1 MTTTLNTSSSHHG
14 HQGHHHHH
22 NQQPNIELFS
32 FEEVKAQL
40 DPIVIENERQQR
52 VKYVLP
58 GDTITIDGSFMR
70 GHGTYHDEFVEEQE
84 DQDEDEEDQL
94 KAASTNQL
102 EKKLIASLAGVVE
115 PINRLISVRPLRT
128 RYNGAIGDVVV
139 GRITEVQQ
147 KRWRVETNARLLSI
161 LQLSSV
167 NLPGGELRRKTT
179 EDELLMGQY
188 LAEGD
193 LICAEV
199 QTLFEDGA
207 LGLYTRSLKY
217 GKLGQGTLV
226 QVSPSMIAKRKIHCH
241 SLPCGVYIA
250 LGNNGAVYLT
260 TTACAEAN
268 QGGFVIDAGAIGA
281 EERERVARVRN
292 VVLALADNKIA
303 LDYGAVVAAY
313 EIAFEKLEFE
323 ALDLLRPPVARM
335 VADQTRIHLLSA
347 NLITV

>member
-14 HQGHHHHH
+14 HQGHHHHQ

-70 GHGTYHDEFVEEQE
+70 GHGTYHDEFVEEQ
-84 DQDEDEEDQL
+84 DQDEDEEDL
-94 KAASTNQL
+94 KGASNQL

-179 EDELLMGQY
+179 EDELLMRQY

-207 LGLYTRSLKY
+207 LGLS
-217 GKLGQGTLV
+217 GQGTLV

-268 QGGFVIDAGAIGA
+268 QGGFVIDAGRDRA

-323 ALDLLRPPVARM
+323 ARDLLRPPVARM

>member
-1 MTTTLNTSSSHHG
+1 MTTLG
-14 HQGHHHHH
+14 
-22 NQQPNIELFS
+22 NIELFS
-32 FEEVKAQL
+32 FEEVKEQL

-58 GDTITIDGSFMR
+58 GDTITVDGSFMR
-70 GHGTYHDEFVEEQE
+70 GHGTYHDEFVDFEAAA
-84 DQDEDEEDQL
+84 DEDEDENEEL
-94 KAASTNQL
+94 KSSSSNSKV
-102 EKKLIASLAGVVE
+102 EKKLISSLAGVIE

-179 EDELLMGQY
+179 EDELLMRQY
-188 LAEGD
+188 LSEGD

-199 QTLFEDGA
+199 QTAFEDGA

-217 GKLGQGTLV
+217 GKLGQGALV

-281 EERERVARVRN
+281 AERERIARVRN
-292 VVLALADNKIA
+292 VVLALADNKIL
-303 LDYGAVVAAY
+303 LDYGSVVAAY
-313 EIAFEKLEFE
+313 EIAEKLEFE
-323 ALDLLRPPVARM
+323 ARDLLRPPVARM
-335 VADQTRIHLLSA
+335 VATQTRIHLLSS

>member
-1 MTTTLNTSSSHHG
+1 MTKMNDEHS
-14 HQGHHHHH
+14 
-22 NQQPNIELFS
+22 NIDLFS
-32 FEEVKAQL
+32 FEEIKEQL

-58 GDTITIDGSFMR
+58 GDTITVDGSFMR
-70 GHGTYHDEFVEEQE
+70 GHGTYHDEFVDFEA
-84 DQDEDEEDQL
+84 DQDEDDSEEL
-94 KAASTNQL
+94 KNNKV
-102 EKKLIASLAGVVE
+102 EKKLISSLAGIVE

-179 EDELLMGQY
+179 EDELLMRQY
-188 LAEGD
+188 LSEGD

-199 QTLFEDGA
+199 QTAFEDGA

-217 GKLGQGTLV
+217 GKLGQGALV

-281 EERERVARVRN
+281 VERERIARVRN
-292 VVLALADNKIA
+292 VVLALADNKIL
-303 LDYGAVVAAY
+303 LDYSSVVAAY
-313 EIAFEKLEFE
+313 DIAEKLEFE
-323 ALDLLRPPVARM
+323 ARDLLRPPVARM
-335 VADQTRIHLLSA
+335 VADQTRIHLLSS